1 MEFLASLLVEGVLT
15 LLAEVFNLGLRKSLR
30 TSDTTQPLGDA
41 LVGLALGFV
50 LGLASVYFF
59 PVLAIKVV
67 FWQWINAFAS
77 PLLAGGLIVMWRR
90 RRSPCAAE
98 GAPAS
103 WRVLL
108 FQAFVVGLA
117 FNLAR
122 LLFGH

>member
-1 MEFLASLLVEGVLT
+1 MEFFASLLVEGVLT
-15 LLAEVFNLGLRKSLR
+15 LLSGVFNFGLRKSLR
-30 TSDTTQPLGDA
+30 TADITRPVDDA
-41 LVGLALGFV
+41 LMGLALGFV

-59 PVLAIKVV
+59 PVLAIKAVL
-67 FWQWINAFAS
+67 WQWINAFAS

-90 RRSPCAAE
+90 RRSPAAAE
-98 GAPAS
+98 AAPAS